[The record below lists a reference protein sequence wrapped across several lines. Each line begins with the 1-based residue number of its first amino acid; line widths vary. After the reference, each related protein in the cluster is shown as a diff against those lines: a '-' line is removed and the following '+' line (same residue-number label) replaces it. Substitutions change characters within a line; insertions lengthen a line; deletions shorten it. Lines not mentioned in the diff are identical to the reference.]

1 MKLVNVNRPCNTPN
15 GFGQFVNEL
24 LKDGENYDRYGKS
37 ELGFTPSSNVFE
49 TEDSFQLEL
58 AVPGFVKN
66 EIAMTVESNVLVVS
80 GKQTKEEEE
89 KECKYIRREFSVSN
103 FEKSFRLSKK
113 IDQEKINASFE
124 NGILRVSLPKK
135 EEAIPVKRQIDV
147 A

>member
-1 MKLVNVNRPCNTPN
+1 MKLVNVNRPCNTPK
-15 GFGQFVNEL
+15 GFEQLVNEL
-24 LKDGENYDRYGKS
+24 FKDGENYDRYGRS
-37 ELGFTPSSNVFE
+37 ELSFTPSSNVFE

-58 AVPGFVKN
+58 AAPGFGKN
-66 EIAMTVESNVLVVS
+66 EITMSVEGNVLVVS
-80 GKQTKEEEE
+80 GKQGKEEERE
-89 KECKYIRREFSVSN
+89 YKYIRREFSVSN

-135 EEAIPVKRQIDV
+135 EEAIPVKRQIDL